1 MKNKFERKFVPLAS
15 MLLHYVLY
23 TFVNFVGLNICIGQ
37 PKLIDVFTGSTLYI
51 DYKESNTLLVVRVF
65 EGSKGF
71 NPFAIDPNKPN
82 TVIGAVFNEALA
94 DSLICLKINEV
105 RFDCG
110 LSTVYPSGKLRKYVS
125 QKNSSI
131 MVRENRL
138 FHPELPQTLE

>member
-71 NPFAIDPNKPN
+71 NTFTFDPNKPS
-82 TVIGAVFNEALA
+82 TVIGALFNEALA

-105 RFDCG
+105 HFDYG
-110 LSTVYPSGKLRKYVS
+110 LSEV
-125 QKNSSI
+125 
-131 MVRENRL
+131 
-138 FHPELPQTLE
+138 HH